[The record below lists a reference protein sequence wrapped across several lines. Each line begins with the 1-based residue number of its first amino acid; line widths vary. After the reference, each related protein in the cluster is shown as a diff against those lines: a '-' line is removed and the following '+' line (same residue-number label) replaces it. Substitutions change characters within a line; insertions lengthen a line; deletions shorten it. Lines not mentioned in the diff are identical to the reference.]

1 MAQSSKALE
10 SANSKLKPW
19 HEQLADYMLANPL
32 KTQREMADYFL
43 KTEPWIS
50 QILRSDMFRSY
61 YAMRRE
67 EVTQG
72 VKLRLVDEAGEIARL
87 ALLEIK
93 NRLTDPELTQGVET
107 RDVEKIARMGLESVG
122 VLRNGNNAA
131 DGASSG
137 VNVQV
142 NVTREAL
149 IGARE
154 VYRKLLDQNA
164 EEADIVDENDDDGG
178 GGRLTLP
185 AAE

>member
-1 MAQSSKALE
+1 MAASSKALE
-10 SANSKLKPW
+10 SQNSKLKPW
-19 HEQLADYMLANPL
+19 HEQLADYMLTNPL
-32 KTQREMADYFL
+32 KTQREMADYFC
-43 KTEPWIS
+43 KTEAWIS

-72 VKLRLVDEAGEIARL
+72 VRERLIDSAGEVARL
-87 ALLEIK
+87 ALVEIK
-93 NRLTDPELTQGVET
+93 NRLTDPELTEHVET

-122 VLRNGNNAA
+122 VLRNGNHHDAGNA
-131 DGASSG
+131 G
-137 VNVQV
+137 VSVQV

-164 EEADIVDENDDDGG
+164 EEADIVDENGG
-178 GGRLTLP
+178 SAGRDRLSLS

>member
-32 KTQREMADYFL
+32 STQREMADYFL
-43 KTEPWIS
+43 KTEAWIS
-50 QILRSDMFRSY
+50 QILRSDMFRAY

-72 VKLRLVDEAGEIARL
+72 VKARLTDEAGEIARL
-87 ALLEIK
+87 ALVEIK
-93 NRLTDPELTQGVET
+93 KRLTNPELTEQVET

-122 VLRNGNNAA
+122 VLKNGSSAG
-131 DGASSG
+131 DGNSHG
-137 VNVQV
+137 VSVQV

-164 EEADIVDENDDDGG
+164 EEAEIVDEDDGSAGRG
-178 GGRLTLP
+178 GLSLS